1 MGSCELRTLE
11 QRGLWD
17 CRRIITEC
25 FFSSKWVG
33 LHDISNIYRIERAQM
48 RLRFW
53 TFFLGRCRT
62 LLCSECSNRGATIGC
77 CHKDCPSNFHFSCGV
92 NAKADFK
99 EDKTVYCIKHAQ
111 KYATKP
117 NARSFHVDRTVWVD
131 TDPEETVGRKRSK
144 FVDFRELQFS
154 LGSVTYDRLGSLV
167 PASDT
172 KSVSKRR

>member
-1 MGSCELRTLE
+1 M
-11 QRGLWD
+11 
-17 CRRIITEC
+17 
-25 FFSSKWVG
+25 
-33 LHDISNIYRIERAQM
+33 
-48 RLRFW
+48 
-53 TFFLGRCRT
+53 
-62 LLCSECSNRGATIGC
+62 LCSECSNRGATIGF

-92 NAKADFK
+92 KAKADFK

-111 KYATKP
+111 KYAAKA

-172 KSVSKRR
+172 KSVSRRQ

>member
-1 MGSCELRTLE
+1 M
-11 QRGLWD
+11 
-17 CRRIITEC
+17 
-25 FFSSKWVG
+25 
-33 LHDISNIYRIERAQM
+33 
-48 RLRFW
+48 
-53 TFFLGRCRT
+53 
-62 LLCSECSNRGATIGC
+62 LCSECSNRGATIGC

-92 NAKADFK
+92 KAKADFK

-111 KYATKP
+111 KYAAKP

-172 KSVSKRR
+172 KSVSRRRSFDTLSLICPHSGAGSCGSICKENLLVSTQPCQKNNISMHNQVL

>member
-1 MGSCELRTLE
+1 M
-11 QRGLWD
+11 
-17 CRRIITEC
+17 
-25 FFSSKWVG
+25 
-33 LHDISNIYRIERAQM
+33 
-48 RLRFW
+48 
-53 TFFLGRCRT
+53 
-62 LLCSECSNRGATIGC
+62 
-77 CHKDCPSNFHFSCGV
+77 
-92 NAKADFK
+92 
-99 EDKTVYCIKHAQ
+99 YCIKHAQ

-117 NARSFHVDRTVWVD
+117 NASSFHVDRTIWVD